1 MSEALTVHWPHWSQ
15 RMVQSGVCL
24 PCCSTVGFWWQRAQC
39 LMGSWRR
46 CLLISLAFQLLFTV
60 VSLEEF
66 WWFDELGWLWF
77 AERGVGWV
85 GEY

>member
-1 MSEALTVHWPHWSQ
+1 MSEALITHWPHWSH
-15 RMVQSGVCL
+15 RKVQAGLCL
-24 PCCSTVGFWWQRAQC
+24 PCCSTVGFRWQLAQC
-39 LMGSWRR
+39 LMGSWMR
-46 CLLISLAFQLLFTV
+46 CLLISLAFQLLCMV

-77 AERGVGWV
+77 VEGAVGWV